1 MCQDYFGVA
10 LKSYFAPFAS
20 RGTAQ
25 KAKGGGLGGTMWGNL
40 PKCPDNPKGCSPDL
54 MPGWSKHTEMHHQSD
69 LICMSLCH
77 ILHSLFLGVLCLF
90 MPAVVLVFL
99 PACINMSLGESF
111 IILRPLVLSVLFMHS
126 LHCAP
131 IISKTNVI
139 LV

>member
-25 KAKGGGLGGTMWGNL
+25 KAKGGGLGVTIWGNL
-40 PKCPDNPKGCSPDL
+40 PKRPDNPKDCSPDL
-54 MPGWSKHTEMHHQSD
+54 MPGWSKHIEMHHQSD

-77 ILHSLFLGVLCLF
+77 ILHSLFLCMICLF
-90 MPAVVLVFL
+90 MTAVELVFL
-99 PACINMSLGESF
+99 AACRNMSLGERF
-111 IILRPLVLSVLFMHS
+111 IILRPLLRSVLFMHC
-126 LHCAP
+126 LHIAH
-131 IISKTNVI
+131 IISKSYVI